1 MEIRTEEVN
10 DFADVFQLNYLAFD
24 NRENESK
31 LVEKIRVSESFVP
44 ELSIVAKE
52 NDQVIGHALFSKAQ
66 VVDGEN
72 KHDVIV
78 LAPIAVLPSQ
88 QKKGLG
94 GLLIQEG
101 LKRSAEL
108 GYDYVF
114 LIGHPTYYP
123 KFGFKPARSLGF
135 ELKQFDVP
143 DEVFMVYE
151 LAQGNRKK
159 VQGELIYPESFFG

>member
-1 MEIRTEEVN
+1 VEIRTEEMN
-10 DFADVFQLNYLAFD
+10 DYADVFQLNYLAFD
-24 NRENESK
+24 NREDESK

-44 ELSIVAKE
+44 ELSIVAEE
-52 NDQVIGHALFSKAQ
+52 NDQVVGHALFSKAV

-94 GLLIQEG
+94 GLLIHEG
-101 LKRSAEL
+101 LKRSVEL

-151 LAQGNRKK
+151 LAQGNRKNL
-159 VQGELIYPESFFG
+159 QGELMYPESFFE